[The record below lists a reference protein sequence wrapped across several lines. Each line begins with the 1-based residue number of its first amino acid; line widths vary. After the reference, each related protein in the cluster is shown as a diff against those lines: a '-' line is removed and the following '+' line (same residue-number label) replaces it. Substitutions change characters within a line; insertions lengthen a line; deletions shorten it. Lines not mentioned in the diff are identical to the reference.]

1 MEGEEDALNENDSDD
16 SMLPMARRRREA
28 SDEDDDGSEFED
40 RARSRTVDRS
50 ARFGSGNESD
60 GLSEAQ
66 LSDNDEESYT
76 EEEEVD
82 EVEVLVELPES
93 DAERTGL
100 HGEDKRNEEK
110 MNLEPFLVPKFGSFY
125 LHDDRSRD
133 TGGRGRRRRVVSGS
147 KLWET
152 KDEQKWGHDKFEEM
166 MQQERQHQES
176 NVRRISSD
184 RSQGN
189 SKSQGHGSGNVKGTR
204 SGQSL
209 ETTSNTNS
217 ERVLL
222 HTSDSQSV
230 PLARMKCVAASSSSS
245 AWLYPDG
252 STSHLSVAQKWDAK
266 PGGTSGCQL
275 MSVLLDENFAVSKPG
290 VFQQRNTLAHP
301 VDPNPFRFKSV
312 HPVGGHCLTNLP
324 SHSSVSLSTDT
335 GGSPLS
341 LDQGWH
347 PSVQP
352 RPLQGT
358 VQPPLWG
365 PVQKSSQHSEFG
377 SQASSEVL
385 AVNSSESGA
394 LVSLPGGKSKHALD
408 GKGTVIV
415 EGNKRGNLYR
425 RGGQNFPATPGN
437 FPVMQFGDQHH
448 GGLGFPPVCTCL
460 TCYSSLSE
468 HGFGNS
474 DIAWDRCQTPMLP
487 ILVAATVGLGAA
499 CCSPYIAAH
508 PVRQASPVGVSG
520 KATGTNMA
528 SGGRIPT
535 DEPGHEVWQQK
546 FKPHRY
552 SKMNFDKQSE

>member
-266 PGGTSGCQL
+266 PG
-275 MSVLLDENFAVSKPG
+275 
-290 VFQQRNTLAHP
+290 AHP

-425 RGGQNFPATPGN
+425 RGGQNFPATQEIFQVSN
-437 FPVMQFGDQHH
+437 SCFHECFIALLLLFPVMLGHH

-474 DIAWDRCQTPMLP
+474 DIAWL
-487 ILVAATVGLGAA
+487 
-499 CCSPYIAAH
+499 
-508 PVRQASPVGVSG
+508 SG
-520 KATGTNMA
+520 SA
-528 SGGRIPT
+528 RWIC
-535 DEPGHEVWQQK
+535 D
-546 FKPHRY
+546 
-552 SKMNFDKQSE
+552 

>member
-204 SGQSL
+204 YRPHENSDNQNKSSKVVRGRGPIRYKSLTRSKNIIPSTKSKQSGQSL

-474 DIAWDRCQTPMLP
+474 DIAWQRAQTW
-487 ILVAATVGLGAA
+487 LVVAEYLQMNLDMKFGNKNSNL
-499 CCSPYIAAH
+499 
-508 PVRQASPVGVSG
+508 
-520 KATGTNMA
+520 
-528 SGGRIPT
+528 T
-535 DEPGHEVWQQK
+535 DIQ
-546 FKPHRY
+546 R
-552 SKMNFDKQSE
+552 